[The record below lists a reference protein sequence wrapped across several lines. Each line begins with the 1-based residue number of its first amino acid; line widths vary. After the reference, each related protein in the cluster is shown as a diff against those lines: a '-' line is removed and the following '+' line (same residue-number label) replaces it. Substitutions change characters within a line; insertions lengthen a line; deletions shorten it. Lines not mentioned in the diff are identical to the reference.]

1 MSNLQ
6 KKIPF
11 MAGVFG
17 HLIFQTFVAY
27 RAAEATSGN
36 AYMKD
41 IARSNALLIGIVG
54 LALVL
59 LLSLVRLP
67 IPIKVAIFSILAYI
81 SGMALHN
88 VPNLQEALL
97 EVVGIFIGMLVAG
110 IFTVQMGYKLD
121 ILGQILFFSLLTILI
136 ARVINTY
143 VRRTRGG
150 DVDAPAT
157 SAAAT
162 RARIA
167 RGEQNSLVP
176 SRILTILFALFVVYD
191 TNKIL
196 QRNYSG
202 NFVNASLD
210 YFLDIFNLIRSVGG
224 NE

>member
-41 IARSNALLIGIVG
+41 IARSNALLIGIIG
-54 LALVL
+54 LAILLVL
-59 LLSLVRLP
+59 SLLRLP
-67 IPIKVAIFSILAYI
+67 IPVKVGLFTILAYI
-81 SGMALHN
+81 AGMALHN

-97 EVVGIFIGMLVAG
+97 EVVGIFISMLVAG

-136 ARVINTY
+136 ARVINIY
-143 VRRTRGG
+143 VRRTR
-150 DVDAPAT
+150 V
-157 SAAAT
+157 
-162 RARIA
+162 
-167 RGEQNSLVP
+167 EEKNSLVP

-210 YFLDIFNLIRSVGG
+210 YFVDIINLLRLTAN

>member
-1 MSNLQ
+1 
-6 KKIPF
+6 

-17 HLIFQTFVAY
+17 HLIFQIFVAY

-41 IARSNALLIGIVG
+41 IARSNALLLGIVG

-59 LLSLVRLP
+59 LLSLVRVP
-67 IPIKVAIFSILAYI
+67 IPIKVAIFSLLAYI

-143 VRRTRGG
+143 VRRTR
-150 DVDAPAT
+150 V
-157 SAAAT
+157 
-162 RARIA
+162 
-167 RGEQNSLVP
+167 GEKNSLVP

-210 YFLDIFNLIRSVGG
+210 YFLDIFNLIRSVGE

>member
-1 MSNLQ
+1 
-6 KKIPF
+6 

-67 IPIKVAIFSILAYI
+67 IPVKVAVFSLLAYI

-136 ARVINTY
+136 ARVINIY
-143 VRRTRGG
+143 VRRTR
-150 DVDAPAT
+150 AEE
-157 SAAAT
+157 
-162 RARIA
+162 R
-167 RGEQNSLVP
+167 NSIVP

>member
-17 HLIFQTFVAY
+17 HLIFQIFVAY
-27 RAAEATSGN
+27 RAAEATSNN

-41 IARSNALLIGIVG
+41 IARSNALLIGVIG
-54 LALVL
+54 LVIL
-59 LLSLVRLP
+59 LLLTLLRLP
-67 IPIKVAIFSILAYI
+67 IPVKVLLFTMLAYI
-81 SGMALHN
+81 AGMTLHN

-97 EVVGIFIGMLVAG
+97 ETVGIFIAMLVAG
-110 IFTVQMGYKLD
+110 IFTVKMGYRLD
-121 ILGQILFFSLLTILI
+121 LLGQILFFSLLTILI

-143 VRRTRGG
+143 VRRRSET
-150 DVDAPAT
+150 
-157 SAAAT
+157 
-162 RARIA
+162 I
-167 RGEQNSLVP
+167 VP
-176 SRILTILFALFVVYD
+176 SKIISILFALFVVYD

-196 QRNYSG
+196 QRNYGG

-210 YFLDIFNLIRSVGG
+210 YFLDIINLIPSVG

>member
-36 AYMKD
+36 AYMKN

-143 VRRTRGG
+143 VRRTR
-150 DVDAPAT
+150 D
-157 SAAAT
+157 
-162 RARIA
+162 
-167 RGEQNSLVP
+167 EEKNSIVP
-176 SRILTILFALFVVYD
+176 SRIVTILFALFVVYD

-210 YFLDIFNLIRSVGG
+210 CFLDIFNLIRSVGG

>member
-1 MSNLQ
+1 
-6 KKIPF
+6 

-67 IPIKVAIFSILAYI
+67 IPIKVAIFSLLAYI

-97 EVVGIFIGMLVAG
+97 EVVGIFISMLVAG

-136 ARVINTY
+136 ARVINIY
-143 VRRTRGG
+143 VRRTR
-150 DVDAPAT
+150 VEE
-157 SAAAT
+157 
-162 RARIA
+162 R
-167 RGEQNSLVP
+167 NSLIP
-176 SRILTILFALFVVYD
+176 SRIVTILFALFVVYD

>member
-27 RAAEATSGN
+27 RAAEATSNN

-41 IARSNALLIGIVG
+41 IARSNALLIGVIG
-54 LALVL
+54 LVIL
-59 LLSLVRLP
+59 LLLTLLRLP
-67 IPIKVAIFSILAYI
+67 IPVKVLLFTMLAYI
-81 SGMALHN
+81 AGMTLHS

-97 EVVGIFIGMLVAG
+97 ETVGIFIAMLVAG
-110 IFTVQMGYKLD
+110 IFTVKMGYRLD
-121 ILGQILFFSLLTILI
+121 LLGQILFFSLLTILI
-136 ARVINTY
+136 ARIINTY
-143 VRRTRGG
+143 VRRRSG
-150 DVDAPAT
+150 
-157 SAAAT
+157 
-162 RARIA
+162 
-167 RGEQNSLVP
+167 SLVP
-176 SRILTILFALFVVYD
+176 SKIISILFALFVVFD

-196 QRNYSG
+196 QRNYGG

-210 YFLDIFNLIRSVGG
+210 YFLDIINLIPSVG

>member
-67 IPIKVAIFSILAYI
+67 IPIKVAIFSLLAYI

-97 EVVGIFIGMLVAG
+97 EVVGIFISMLVAG

-136 ARVINTY
+136 ARVINIY
-143 VRRTRGG
+143 VRRTR
-150 DVDAPAT
+150 VEE
-157 SAAAT
+157 
-162 RARIA
+162 R
-167 RGEQNSLVP
+167 NSLIP
-176 SRILTILFALFVVYD
+176 SRIVTILFALFVVYD

>member
-1 MSNLQ
+1 
-6 KKIPF
+6 

-41 IARSNALLIGIVG
+41 IARSNALLIGIIG
-54 LALVL
+54 LVILLVL
-59 LLSLVRLP
+59 SLLRLP
-67 IPIKVAIFSILAYI
+67 IPVKVGLFTILAYI
-81 SGMALHN
+81 AGMALHD

-97 EVVGIFIGMLVAG
+97 EVVGIFISMLVAG

-136 ARVINTY
+136 ARVINIY
-143 VRRTRGG
+143 VRRTR
-150 DVDAPAT
+150 V
-157 SAAAT
+157 
-162 RARIA
+162 
-167 RGEQNSLVP
+167 EEKNSLVP

>member
-17 HLIFQTFVAY
+17 HLIFQIFVAY

-67 IPIKVAIFSILAYI
+67 IPIKVAVFSLLAYI

-88 VPNLQEALL
+88 VPNLQESLL

-110 IFTVQMGYKLD
+110 IFTVRIGYKLD

-136 ARVINTY
+136 ARVINIY
-143 VRRTRGG
+143 VRRTR
-150 DVDAPAT
+150 VEE
-157 SAAAT
+157 
-162 RARIA
+162 R
-167 RGEQNSLVP
+167 NSIVP

-210 YFLDIFNLIRSVGG
+210 YFLDIFNLIRSVSE

>member
-27 RAAEATSGN
+27 RAVEATSGN

-67 IPIKVAIFSILAYI
+67 IPVKVAVFSLLAYI

-136 ARVINTY
+136 ARVINIY
-143 VRRTRGG
+143 VRRTR
-150 DVDAPAT
+150 VEE
-157 SAAAT
+157 
-162 RARIA
+162 R
-167 RGEQNSLVP
+167 NSIVP

>member
-1 MSNLQ
+1 
-6 KKIPF
+6 

-54 LALVL
+54 LALIL

-67 IPIKVAIFSILAYI
+67 IPVKVAIFSLLAYI
-81 SGMALHN
+81 SGMALHD

-97 EVVGIFIGMLVAG
+97 EVVGIFISMLVAG

-136 ARVINTY
+136 ARVINIY
-143 VRRTRGG
+143 VRRTR
-150 DVDAPAT
+150 V
-157 SAAAT
+157 
-162 RARIA
+162 
-167 RGEQNSLVP
+167 EEKNSLVP

>member
-54 LALVL
+54 LALIL

-67 IPIKVAIFSILAYI
+67 IPVKVAIFSLLAYI
-81 SGMALHN
+81 SGMALHD

-97 EVVGIFIGMLVAG
+97 EVVGIFISMLVAG

-143 VRRTRGG
+143 VRRTR
-150 DVDAPAT
+150 D
-157 SAAAT
+157 
-162 RARIA
+162 
-167 RGEQNSLVP
+167 EEKNSIVP
-176 SRILTILFALFVVYD
+176 SRIVTILFALFVVYD

>member
-54 LALVL
+54 LALIL

-67 IPIKVAIFSILAYI
+67 IPVKVAIFSLLAYI
-81 SGMALHN
+81 SGMALHD

-97 EVVGIFIGMLVAG
+97 EVVGIFISMLVAG

-136 ARVINTY
+136 ARVINIY
-143 VRRTRGG
+143 VRRTR
-150 DVDAPAT
+150 DEE
-157 SAAAT
+157 
-162 RARIA
+162 R
-167 RGEQNSLVP
+167 NSIVP
-176 SRILTILFALFVVYD
+176 SRIVTILFALFVVYD

>member
-41 IARSNALLIGIVG
+41 IARSNALLIGIIG
-54 LALVL
+54 LAILLVL
-59 LLSLVRLP
+59 SLLRLP
-67 IPIKVAIFSILAYI
+67 IPVKVGLFTILAYI
-81 SGMALHN
+81 AGMALHD

-97 EVVGIFIGMLVAG
+97 EVVGIFISMLVAG

-136 ARVINTY
+136 ARVINIY
-143 VRRTRGG
+143 VRRTR
-150 DVDAPAT
+150 V
-157 SAAAT
+157 
-162 RARIA
+162 
-167 RGEQNSLVP
+167 EEKNSIVP
-176 SRILTILFALFVVYD
+176 SRIVTILFALFVVYD

-202 NFVNASLD
+202 DFVNASLD

>member
-17 HLIFQTFVAY
+17 HLIFQIFVAY

-41 IARSNALLIGIVG
+41 IARSNALLLGIVG

-143 VRRTRGG
+143 VRRTR
-150 DVDAPAT
+150 V
-157 SAAAT
+157 
-162 RARIA
+162 
-167 RGEQNSLVP
+167 GEKNSLVP

>member
-1 MSNLQ
+1 
-6 KKIPF
+6 

-143 VRRTRGG
+143 VRRTR
-150 DVDAPAT
+150 D
-157 SAAAT
+157 
-162 RARIA
+162 
-167 RGEQNSLVP
+167 EEKNSIVP
-176 SRILTILFALFVVYD
+176 SRIVTILFALFVVYD

>member
-27 RAAEATSGN
+27 RAAEATSNN

-41 IARSNALLIGIVG
+41 IARSNALLIGVIG
-54 LALVL
+54 LVILLLLTLLRLPVPVKVL
-59 LLSLVRLP
+59 L
-67 IPIKVAIFSILAYI
+67 FTMLAYI
-81 SGMALHN
+81 AGMTLHN

-97 EVVGIFIGMLVAG
+97 ETVGIFIAMLVAG
-110 IFTVQMGYKLD
+110 IFTVKMGYRLD
-121 ILGQILFFSLLTILI
+121 LLGQILFFSLLTILI
-136 ARVINTY
+136 ARIINTY
-143 VRRTRGG
+143 VRRRSG
-150 DVDAPAT
+150 
-157 SAAAT
+157 
-162 RARIA
+162 
-167 RGEQNSLVP
+167 SLVP
-176 SRILTILFALFVVYD
+176 SKIISILFALFVVYD

-196 QRNYSG
+196 QRNYGG

-210 YFLDIFNLIRSVGG
+210 YFLDIINLIPSVG

>member
-27 RAAEATSGN
+27 RAAEATSRN

-41 IARSNALLIGIVG
+41 IARSNALLIGVIG
-54 LALVL
+54 LVILLLLTLLRLPVPVKVL
-59 LLSLVRLP
+59 L
-67 IPIKVAIFSILAYI
+67 FTMLAYI
-81 SGMALHN
+81 AGMTLHN

-97 EVVGIFIGMLVAG
+97 ETVGIFIAMLVAG
-110 IFTVQMGYKLD
+110 IFTVKMGYRLD
-121 ILGQILFFSLLTILI
+121 LLGQILFFSLLTILI

-143 VRRTRGG
+143 VRRRSG
-150 DVDAPAT
+150 
-157 SAAAT
+157 
-162 RARIA
+162 
-167 RGEQNSLVP
+167 SLVP
-176 SRILTILFALFVVYD
+176 SKIISILFALFVVYD

-196 QRNYSG
+196 QRNYGG

-210 YFLDIFNLIRSVGG
+210 YFLDIINLIPSVG

>member
-54 LALVL
+54 LALIL

-67 IPIKVAIFSILAYI
+67 IPVKVAIFSLLAYI
-81 SGMALHN
+81 SGMALHD

-97 EVVGIFIGMLVAG
+97 EVVGIFISMLVAG

-136 ARVINTY
+136 ARVINIY
-143 VRRTRGG
+143 VRRTR
-150 DVDAPAT
+150 V
-157 SAAAT
+157 
-162 RARIA
+162 
-167 RGEQNSLVP
+167 EEKNSLVP

>member
-67 IPIKVAIFSILAYI
+67 IPVKVAVFSLLAYI

-136 ARVINTY
+136 ARVINIY
-143 VRRTRGG
+143 VRRTR
-150 DVDAPAT
+150 VEE
-157 SAAAT
+157 
-162 RARIA
+162 R
-167 RGEQNSLVP
+167 NSIVP

>member
-54 LALVL
+54 LALIL

-67 IPIKVAIFSILAYI
+67 IPVKVAIFSLLAYI
-81 SGMALHN
+81 SGMALHD

-136 ARVINTY
+136 ARVINIY
-143 VRRTRGG
+143 VRRTR
-150 DVDAPAT
+150 D
-157 SAAAT
+157 
-162 RARIA
+162 
-167 RGEQNSLVP
+167 EEKNSIVP
-176 SRILTILFALFVVYD
+176 SRIVTILFALFVVYD

>member
-27 RAAEATSGN
+27 RAAEATSRN

-41 IARSNALLIGIVG
+41 IARSNALLIGVIG
-54 LALVL
+54 LVILLLLTLLRLPVPVKVL
-59 LLSLVRLP
+59 L
-67 IPIKVAIFSILAYI
+67 FTMLAYI
-81 SGMALHN
+81 AGMTLHN

-97 EVVGIFIGMLVAG
+97 ETVGIFIAMLVAG
-110 IFTVQMGYKLD
+110 IFTVKMGYRLD

-143 VRRTRGG
+143 VRRRSET
-150 DVDAPAT
+150 
-157 SAAAT
+157 
-162 RARIA
+162 
-167 RGEQNSLVP
+167 LVP
-176 SRILTILFALFVVYD
+176 SKIISILFALFVVYD

-196 QRNYSG
+196 QRNYGG

-210 YFLDIFNLIRSVGG
+210 YFLDIINLIPSVG

>member
-27 RAAEATSGN
+27 RATEATSNN

-41 IARSNALLIGIVG
+41 IARSNALLIGVIG
-54 LALVL
+54 LVILLLLTLLRLPVPVKVL
-59 LLSLVRLP
+59 L
-67 IPIKVAIFSILAYI
+67 FTMLAYI
-81 SGMALHN
+81 AGMTLHN

-97 EVVGIFIGMLVAG
+97 ETVGIFIAMLVAG
-110 IFTVQMGYKLD
+110 IFTVKMGYRLD
-121 ILGQILFFSLLTILI
+121 LLGQILFFSLLTILI
-136 ARVINTY
+136 ARIINTY
-143 VRRTRGG
+143 VRRRSG
-150 DVDAPAT
+150 
-157 SAAAT
+157 
-162 RARIA
+162 
-167 RGEQNSLVP
+167 SLVP
-176 SRILTILFALFVVYD
+176 SKIISILFALFVVYD

-196 QRNYSG
+196 QRNYGG

-210 YFLDIFNLIRSVGG
+210 YFLDIINLIPSVG

>member
-1 MSNLQ
+1 
-6 KKIPF
+6 
-11 MAGVFG
+11 
-17 HLIFQTFVAY
+17 
-27 RAAEATSGN
+27 
-36 AYMKD
+36 
-41 IARSNALLIGIVG
+41 
-54 LALVL
+54 
-59 LLSLVRLP
+59 
-67 IPIKVAIFSILAYI
+67 
-81 SGMALHN
+81 MALHN

-97 EVVGIFIGMLVAG
+97 EVAGIFIGMLVAG

-143 VRRTRGG
+143 VRRTR
-150 DVDAPAT
+150 V
-157 SAAAT
+157 
-162 RARIA
+162 
-167 RGEQNSLVP
+167 GEKNSLVP

-210 YFLDIFNLIRSVGG
+210 YFLDIFNLIRSVGE

>member
-41 IARSNALLIGIVG
+41 IARSNALLIGIIG
-54 LALVL
+54 LAILLVL
-59 LLSLVRLP
+59 SLLRLP
-67 IPIKVAIFSILAYI
+67 IPVKVGLFTILAYI
-81 SGMALHN
+81 AGMALHN

-97 EVVGIFIGMLVAG
+97 EVVGIFISMLVAG

-136 ARVINTY
+136 ARVINIY
-143 VRRTRGG
+143 VRRTR
-150 DVDAPAT
+150 V
-157 SAAAT
+157 
-162 RARIA
+162 
-167 RGEQNSLVP
+167 EEKNSIVP
-176 SRILTILFALFVVYD
+176 SRIVTILFALFVVYD

>member
-17 HLIFQTFVAY
+17 HLIFQTCVAY
-27 RAAEATSGN
+27 RAAAATSGN

-67 IPIKVAIFSILAYI
+67 IPVKVAVFSLLAYI

-136 ARVINTY
+136 ARVINIY
-143 VRRTRGG
+143 VRRTR
-150 DVDAPAT
+150 VEE
-157 SAAAT
+157 
-162 RARIA
+162 R
-167 RGEQNSLVP
+167 NSIVP

>member
-27 RAAEATSGN
+27 RAAAATSQN

-41 IARSNALLIGIVG
+41 IARSKALLIGVIG
-54 LALVL
+54 LVIL
-59 LLSLVRLP
+59 LLLTLLRLP
-67 IPIKVAIFSILAYI
+67 IPVKVFLFTILAYI
-81 SGMALHN
+81 AGMTLHN

-97 EVVGIFIGMLVAG
+97 ETVGIFIAMLVAG
-110 IFTVQMGYKLD
+110 IFTVKMGYNLD

-143 VRRTRGG
+143 VRRKSET
-150 DVDAPAT
+150 
-157 SAAAT
+157 
-162 RARIA
+162 
-167 RGEQNSLVP
+167 LVP
-176 SRILTILFALFVVYD
+176 SKIISILFALFVVYD

-196 QRNYSG
+196 QRNYGG

-210 YFLDIFNLIRSVGG
+210 YFLDIINLIPSVG

>member
-27 RAAEATSGN
+27 RAAEATSNN

-41 IARSNALLIGIVG
+41 IARSNALLIGVIG
-54 LALVL
+54 LVILLLLTLLRLPVPVKVL
-59 LLSLVRLP
+59 L
-67 IPIKVAIFSILAYI
+67 FTMLAYI
-81 SGMALHN
+81 AGMTLHS

-97 EVVGIFIGMLVAG
+97 ETVGIFIAMLVAG
-110 IFTVQMGYKLD
+110 IFTVKMGYRLD

-143 VRRTRGG
+143 MRRKSES
-150 DVDAPAT
+150 V
-157 SAAAT
+157 
-162 RARIA
+162 
-167 RGEQNSLVP
+167 VP
-176 SRILTILFALFVVYD
+176 SKIISILFALFVVYD

-196 QRNYSG
+196 QRNYGG

-210 YFLDIFNLIRSVGG
+210 YFLDIINLIPSVG